1 MTAQLPMTAAQ
12 LPPASALDA
21 SSMLPHERT
30 EHRRAIA
37 GVVQVILNGY
47 WRPNDSDEMRAAILR
62 DWCDTLENWKPESI
76 LAALRQ
82 WRDENPDK
90 RPNPG
95 HIVRALKNA
104 WGKRHADQVR
114 AAIAPPVEPRKE
126 RVSDER
132 RRAILIEAGLRDP
145 LAAKTIDGITP
156 SENM

>member
-47 WRPNDSDEMRAAILR
+47 WRPDDSDEMRAAILR

-114 AAIAPPVEPRKE
+114 AALAPPVEQPKQ
-126 RVSDER
+126 RVGAQ
-132 RRAILIEAGLRDP
+132 RAAEIMAELGIRNP

>member
-47 WRPNDSDEMRAAILR
+47 WLPDDSDEMRAAILR

-95 HIVRALKNA
+95 HIVRALKDA

-114 AAIAPPVEPRKE
+114 AALAPPVEQPKQ
-126 RVSDER
+126 RVGAQ
-132 RRAILIEAGLRDP
+132 RAAEIMAELGIRNPLAVRAMDGGEAGQ
-145 LAAKTIDGITP
+145 
-156 SENM
+156 

>member
-30 EHRRAIA
+30 KHRRAIA

-47 WRPNDSDEMRAAILR
+47 WRPDDSDEMRAAILR

-95 HIVRALKNA
+95 HIVRALKDA

-114 AAIAPPVEPRKE
+114 AALAAPVEPRKE
-126 RVSDER
+126 RVSAER
-132 RRAILIEAGLRDP
+132 AAEIMAEAGIRNHLAIKTVSGIEA
-145 LAAKTIDGITP
+145 A
-156 SENM
+156 E

>member
-1 MTAQLPMTAAQ
+1 
-12 LPPASALDA
+12 
-21 SSMLPHERT
+21 MLPHERT

-47 WRPNDSDEMRAAILR
+47 WRPDDSDEMRAAILR

-82 WRDENPDK
+82 WRDENPYK

-95 HIVRALKNA
+95 HIVRALKDA

-114 AAIAPPVEPRKE
+114 AALAAPVEPRKE
-126 RVSDER
+126 RVSAER
-132 RRAILIEAGLRDP
+132 AAEIMAELGIRNPLAVRAMDGGEAGQ
-145 LAAKTIDGITP
+145 
-156 SENM
+156 

>member
-47 WRPNDSDEMRAAILR
+47 WRPDDSDEMRAAILR

-95 HIVRALKNA
+95 HIVRALKDA

-114 AAIAPPVEPRKE
+114 AALAPPVEQPKQ
-126 RVSDER
+126 RVGAQ
-132 RRAILIEAGLRDP
+132 RAAEIMAELGIRNPLAVRAMDGGEAGQ
-145 LAAKTIDGITP
+145 
-156 SENM
+156 

>member
-1 MTAQLPMTAAQ
+1 
-12 LPPASALDA
+12 
-21 SSMLPHERT
+21 MLPHERT

-47 WRPNDSDEMRAAILR
+47 WRPDDSDEMRAAILR

-82 WRDENPDK
+82 CRDENPDK

-95 HIVRALKNA
+95 HIVRALKDA

-114 AAIAPPVEPRKE
+114 AALAPPVEQPKQ
-126 RVSDER
+126 RVGAQ
-132 RRAILIEAGLRDP
+132 RAAEIMAELGIRNP

-156 SENM
+156 SENL